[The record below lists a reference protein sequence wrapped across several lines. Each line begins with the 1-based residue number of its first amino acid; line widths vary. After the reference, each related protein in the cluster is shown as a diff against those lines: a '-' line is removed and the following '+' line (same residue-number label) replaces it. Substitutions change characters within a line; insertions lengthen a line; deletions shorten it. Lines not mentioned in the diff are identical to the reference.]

1 MILLKKINKK
11 NKIVDLILLQ
21 KILKKIKIFFKLQVK
36 TLNEYIKI
44 LGGGMPFLSNPIFG
58 GGDLMQRM

>member
-1 MILLKKINKK
+1 
-11 NKIVDLILLQ
+11 V
-21 KILKKIKIFFKLQVK
+21 KIFNK
-36 TLNEYIKI
+36 NIKI